1 MNPDSAVCFRPS
13 LSAVSPVLTLS
24 VTIFMQL
31 SLPALPAVAVYLLD
45 LGAVAVR
52 NRRAYC
58 AVAARASVHR
68 DAIAGIKDSVPI
80 LLGIIPFGLI
90 AGIAAVDAGL
100 SPVQAI
106 GMSVII
112 FAGASQLA
120 AIELL
125 GESAPILVVI
135 ATAVVINLRMLMY
148 SASIAPYLSKLSRLT
163 RSGLAY
169 LLVDQVYAMVIAQY
183 QGDIDRDRPQ
193 YYLGLGLSL
202 WVVWMAMTA
211 IGAIVGTGVPE
222 SLELSFAVP
231 LVFLALLVPA
241 MKDRGT
247 VTAGLIGGTVG
258 VLAAGLPLNLGLPVG
273 AVAGVLTGAIA
284 DRAGGSR

>member
-1 MNPDSAVCFRPS
+1 M
-13 LSAVSPVLTLS
+13 
-24 VTIFMQL
+24 
-31 SLPALPAVAVYLLD
+31 Y
-45 LGAVAVR
+45 
-52 NRRAYC
+52 
-58 AVAARASVHR
+58 R
-68 DAIAGIKDSVPI
+68 DTIAGFKDSLPI

-90 AGIAAVDAGL
+90 AGVAAVEAGL
-100 SPVQAI
+100 SPLQAI
-106 GMSVII
+106 GMSAIV

-125 GESAPILVVI
+125 GESAPVVVVI

-148 SASIAPYLSKLSRLT
+148 SASIAPYLSHLSRVT

-169 LLVDQVYAMVIAQY
+169 LLVDQVYAMVIAEF
-183 QGDIDRDRPQ
+183 QGDTDRDRPQ

-202 WVVWMAMTA
+202 WAVWMTMTA

-247 VTAGLIGGTVG
+247 VTAGVTGGAVG
-258 VLAAGLPLNLGLPVG
+258 VVAAGLPLNLGLPAG
-273 AVAGVLTGAIA
+273 AVTGVLAGLLA
-284 DRAGGSR
+284 DRVEGD

>member
-1 MNPDSAVCFRPS
+1 M
-13 LSAVSPVLTLS
+13 
-24 VTIFMQL
+24 
-31 SLPALPAVAVYLLD
+31 Y
-45 LGAVAVR
+45 
-52 NRRAYC
+52 
-58 AVAARASVHR
+58 R
-68 DAIAGIKDSVPI
+68 DAIAGFKDSLPI

-90 AGIAAVDAGL
+90 AGVAAVEAGL
-100 SPVQAI
+100 SPLQAI
-106 GMSVII
+106 GMSAIV

-125 GESAPILVVI
+125 GESAPVLVVI

-148 SASIAPYLSKLSRLT
+148 SASIAPYLSHLSRVT

-169 LLVDQVYAMVIAQY
+169 LLVDQVYAMVIAEF
-183 QGDIDRDRPQ
+183 QGDTDRDRPQ

-202 WVVWMAMTA
+202 WAVWMTMTA

-247 VTAGLIGGTVG
+247 VTAGVTGGAVG
-258 VLAAGLPLNLGLPVG
+258 VVAAGLPLNLGLPAG
-273 AVAGVLTGAIA
+273 AVTGVLAGLLA
-284 DRAGGSR
+284 DRVEGD